1 MQEQEHRNQVTLEL
15 IDRQMMRLNGVNNVD
30 VFDEEKIVL
39 QTELGKLEIKG
50 QQLNVTSLDVEDGNL
65 QVDGMKAGV
74 ETPCPVYDGNLQQA
88 QYGSPH
94 EEEGGEVCFFLSS
107 ARHPD
112 GNSCQKDKGRRTEMC
127 QNTKQPYAERSC

>member
-65 QVDGMKAGV
+65 QVDGMIDSFVYLEEKKKRTAKKKRSGV
-74 ETPCPVYDGNLQQA
+74 ISRLF
-88 QYGSPH
+88 S
-94 EEEGGEVCFFLSS
+94 
-107 ARHPD
+107 
-112 GNSCQKDKGRRTEMC
+112 
-127 QNTKQPYAERSC
+127 